1 MKTNDDGKFCM
12 HVLDS
17 HDIIF
22 SCDQAALQMVFSVCP
37 SVCHTFLYARL

>member
-22 SCDQAALQMVFSVCP
+22 KIQSYGNYLIGIY
-37 SVCHTFLYARL
+37 LNWNWN